1 MSLYDLKP
9 KFREQLSGITYYLYK
24 NNITPNQITSTAI
37 ILSVLYGIGMLFF
50 STLFLFFP
58 LFVFFRMALNAIDGL
73 MASTYNMKSDLGFI
87 LNEVGDI
94 VSDFFLFL
102 PFCFY
107 APLYFFI
114 PFIFLTILTELYGIA
129 GIDISGKRHYQGPMG
144 KSDRVFV
151 FGVLAL
157 FIYFIGNIPFS
168 FFVFLIINILL
179 MLTIHNRIKANYV

>member
-50 STLFLFFP
+50 PILFLFFP
-58 LFVFFRMALNAIDGL
+58 FFVFFRMALNAIDGL
-73 MASTYNMKSDLGFI
+73 MASAYNMKSDLGFI

-107 APLYFFI
+107 APIYLFI
-114 PFIFLTILTELYGIA
+114 PFIILTILTELYGMA
-129 GIDISGKRHYQGPMG
+129 GLDISGKRNYQGPLG

-151 FGVLAL
+151 FGIFAL
-157 FIYFIGNIPFS
+157 FIYFLGYIPFS
-168 FFVFLIINILL
+168 FVFFLIINILL
-179 MLTIHNRIKANYV
+179 MFTIYNRIKANYV